1 MQHLSVFGDLAT
13 EFTCLVS
20 AVALTRL
27 ILAGYV
33 FTHFKFDFHVPGYNW
48 RQRVCTMHFTEL
60 YQKFYDYTLNPN
72 IPYAKHAISIDEN
85 RKDFKRVGW
94 DAVDSNRPERD
105 ENDNIFFEQVW
116 FAGNH
121 ADIGGGY
128 EENESRLSDATLHW
142 MVIAATA
149 IPYPIKLDADVLK
162 AYPMADGRL
171 HNEVKSGF
179 GLVTNL
185 TGWTWT
191 EQFRDLPVDKKTNI
205 SKAPMHKSVYQR
217 FDLKEA
223 FEYDARVPYRPRTLS
238 NHIDFGRYYG
248 PNAAFPAT
256 SLLSATALADD
267 PMARKKKRSK
277 KRRIR

>member
-105 ENDNIFFEQVW
+105 ENDNIFFE
-116 FAGNH
+116 
-121 ADIGGGY
+121 
-128 EENESRLSDATLHW
+128 
-142 MVIAATA
+142 
-149 IPYPIKLDADVLK
+149 
-162 AYPMADGRL
+162 
-171 HNEVKSGF
+171 
-179 GLVTNL
+179 
-185 TGWTWT
+185 
-191 EQFRDLPVDKKTNI
+191 
-205 SKAPMHKSVYQR
+205 
-217 FDLKEA
+217 
-223 FEYDARVPYRPRTLS
+223 
-238 NHIDFGRYYG
+238 
-248 PNAAFPAT
+248 
-256 SLLSATALADD
+256 
-267 PMARKKKRSK
+267 
-277 KRRIR
+277 